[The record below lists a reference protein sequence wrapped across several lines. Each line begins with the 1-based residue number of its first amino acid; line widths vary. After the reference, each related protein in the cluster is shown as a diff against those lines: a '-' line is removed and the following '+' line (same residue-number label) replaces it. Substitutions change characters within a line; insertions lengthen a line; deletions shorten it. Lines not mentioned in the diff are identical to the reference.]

1 MVVQVWSTMNMCSN
15 RRLLWIDTRILAVGF
30 CIAGLIV
37 RRVKKRVVMLFLDEW
52 KYNAIVLDRK
62 TTIW

>member
-1 MVVQVWSTMNMCSN
+1 MCSN
-15 RRLLWIDTRILAVGF
+15 WRLLWIDTHILAVGF

-62 TTIW
+62 TIILQLFG